1 MRAREVHKIVTFL
14 LCSDRILPFGIR
26 SVCSPAK
33 VGLVINKLLTTSPV
47 VSWRGWETP
56 PQHHGSTVILCSTT
70 VEERPLSP
78 CVLPSSSATV
88 FTLMV
93 DWCLFDFSLEYFSN
107 FSFRLCQE
115 NNEFVLGWGIENA
128 AHSCPL
134 WTGIPTPLVLGVG
147 VKSVPVT

>member
-1 MRAREVHKIVTFL
+1 MVCIANII
-14 LCSDRILPFGIR
+14 CSDRILTFGIR
-26 SVCSPAK
+26 SIRSPAK
-33 VGLVINKLLTTSPV
+33 VGLVITTLLTTSPV

-56 PQHHGSTVILCSTT
+56 PSPPQHHSSTVILCSTT

-93 DWCLFDFSLEYFSN
+93 DWCLFNFSLEYFSI

-115 NNEFVLGWGIENA
+115 NYEFVLGWGIENA

-147 VKSVPVT
+147 VRSVHVT